1 MQENFRIIYITKGN
15 NLKKSFLILLI
26 LFTSFIG
33 CNKITTNDNLTWEEN
48 LEKALQQA
56 KQQNKAVLVNFTGSD
71 WCIWCKRLNDEVFSK
86 SEFED
91 FAKGNLILVKLD
103 FPRDI
108 EQSAETKMYNNNLA
122 QRYGV
127 QGFPTILLFNSSGE
141 LVLTTGYQP
150 GGPVNYINHLK
161 SYL

>member
-1 MQENFRIIYITKGN
+1 MKGN
-15 NLKKSFLILLI
+15 ILKKSFSLLLI
-26 LFTSFIG
+26 LFVSFIG

-48 LEKALQQA
+48 LETALQKA

-71 WCIWCKRLNDEVFSK
+71 WCIWCKRLSDEVFSK

-91 FAKGNLILVKLD
+91 FAKENLILVKLD

-122 QRYGV
+122 QRFGI
-127 QGFPTILLFNSSGE
+127 QGFPTILLFNSSGQ

-150 GGPVNYINHLK
+150 GGPINYINHLK